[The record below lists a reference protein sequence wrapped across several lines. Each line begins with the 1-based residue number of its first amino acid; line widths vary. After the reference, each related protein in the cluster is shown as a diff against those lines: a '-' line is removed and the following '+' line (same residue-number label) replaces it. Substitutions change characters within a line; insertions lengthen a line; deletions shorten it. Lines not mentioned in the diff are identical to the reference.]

1 MPRKAA
7 NEMSLNELELLLR
20 TRKGKITKLHKE
32 REKLAKKLA
41 QLDNEIT
48 AAGGSVNGAT
58 KGGRAR
64 NAKSLNAVLMDVL
77 KGKPSMR
84 VAEIADA
91 ALEAGY
97 RTTSENF
104 RGIVNQ
110 TLIKD
115 THFTSTGERGMY
127 ALKK

>member
-7 NEMSLNELELLLR
+7 TAMSLIELESLLR
-20 TRKGKITKLHKE
+20 SRKEKIAKLQKE
-32 REKLAKKLA
+32 RDKLAKKLA
-41 QLDNEIT
+41 MLDSEIT
-48 AAGGSVNGAT
+48 SAGGSVNGAT

-64 NAKSLNAVLMDVL
+64 NAKSLNGVLMDVL
-77 KGKPSMR
+77 KGKSSMR
-84 VAEIADA
+84 VADIADA
-91 ALEAGY
+91 ALAAGY
-97 RTTSENF
+97 RTTSDNF